1 MKVAIFRVSSSI
13 ESASLEDS
21 VNSFLA
27 KLPDNAVNHVNTSTS
42 ATRIGPE
49 TDQMETEIVITIWY
63 DDRFL
68 V

>member
-27 KLPDNAVNHVNTSTS
+27 KLPENAVNHVNTSTS
-42 ATRIGPE
+42 ATKNWSGNGPNGNR
-49 TDQMETEIVITIWY
+49 
-63 DDRFL
+63 DRHHNL